1 MPHLSATERAILR
14 ASENKDMFEEKFLP
28 FENNQG
34 ENGAKGSGN
43 ARQIKHRGIREEK
56 LARLK
61 RGTYINL
68 SSRELMSNLNS
79 KNKDRH
85 FFETSVV
92 YNEIKLPIR
101 VPLTVM
107 PEEVGDVS
115 IIIVRRKVWGLFMGS
130 IIDSNIGFLCV
141 VSFCYNH
148 IILVYI

>member
-43 ARQIKHRGIREEK
+43 ADKSSTEASEK
-56 LARLK
+56 RLK

-115 IIIVRRKVWGLFMGS
+115 IIIVRGKKCGVCLWAVLSTAVSVFCAWCHS
-130 IIDSNIGFLCV
+130 ATII
-141 VSFCYNH
+141 
-148 IILVYI
+148 